1 MEEFIQLKEDNVLK
15 VKIKDRDGN
24 DTGCELRFDLED
36 IEMPLK
42 ISKIE
47 YEHNKNTEWLKNQFI
62 IIDKKENP
70 KKDGIITYKE
80 RLKIEAFKEFYKK
93 EIDNLDLLLGEGK
106 TMEILNAMKRKP
118 YYSMFDDINE
128 LLEPLLPKMKVT
140 SEQIINKIRN
150 KYTNKEE
157 ENTLE

>member
-24 DTGCELRFDLED
+24 IGCELRFDLED

-42 ISKIE
+42 LSKME
-47 YEHNKNTEWLKNQFI
+47 YEHNKNQEWLKNQFI

-70 KKDGIITYKE
+70 KKDGLITYKE

-106 TMEILNAMKRKP
+106 TMEILNTMKRKP
-118 YYSMFDDINE
+118 YYSMFDNINE
-128 LLEPLLPKMKVT
+128 LLEPILPKLQITADQVIDKV
-140 SEQIINKIRN
+140 KK
-150 KYTNKEE
+150 KYANKEE
-157 ENTLE
+157 DNTLE